1 MDDNSTPVNDNST
14 TQVDGVSGAPDDSAQ
29 QQESAPDMD
38 KDWKAEAEKWR
49 SLSRKHEDNWK
60 KLSKEIEELR
70 KAQMSEQERALL
82 EAEERGRRA
91 ALESIA
97 HERAQLKL
105 EAAAA
110 KAGVDLSPIA
120 EMLNVSRF
128 IEEDGS
134 VSEDR
139 ITGFVEQLASKF
151 AQPKGP
157 KYPQGLG
164 IGPQSSS
171 SKPPQLTRADLRRM
185 TPQQIVEA
193 DEKGLLE
200 DIKRGLI

>member
-14 TQVDGVSGAPDDSAQ
+14 AQVDGVSGAPDDSAQ

-49 SLSRKHEDNWK
+49 SLSRKHEDKWK
-60 KLSKEIEELR
+60 KLSAELEEIR
-70 KAQMSEQERALL
+70 KAQLSEHERALL

-97 HERAQLKL
+97 LERAQLKL

-120 EMLNVSRF
+120 EMLDVSRF
-128 IEEDGS
+128 IEDGS
-134 VSEDR
+134 VNEDR